1 MQKLTER
8 QARFVEEYLAN
19 GGDAANAARAAGFA
33 ESTARN
39 AYAALL
45 GSPAVESAI
54 EARLEE
60 LKQEAMRRL
69 GARVGEVVDALV
81 ALALS
86 PDTPATAKQRACC
99 EVLDRVGIAR
109 QGGEVLPRSDELGDF
124 LDAVRE
130 ARAEVEA

>member
-19 GGDAANAARAAGFA
+19 GGDAANAARTAGFA

-39 AYAALL
+39 AYFAVL

-54 EARLEE
+54 GTRLEE
-60 LKQEAMRRL
+60 LKQDAMRRL
-69 GARVGEVVDALV
+69 GARVGEVVEALV

-86 PDTPATAKQRACC
+86 PDTPATARQRACC

-109 QGGEVLPRSDELGDF
+109 QGGELGARSDELGEF
-124 LDAVRE
+124 LAAVRE
-130 ARAEVEA
+130 DREGVGV